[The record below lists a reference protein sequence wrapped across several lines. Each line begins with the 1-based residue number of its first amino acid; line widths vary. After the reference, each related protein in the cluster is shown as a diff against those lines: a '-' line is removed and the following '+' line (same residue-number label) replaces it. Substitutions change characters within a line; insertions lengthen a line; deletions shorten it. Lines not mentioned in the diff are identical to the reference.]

1 MAFLLLDDQEADHE
15 GRQRHHDGTPEALPK
30 AAENRLT
37 GPPGP
42 AHTSRCSHDPNRP
55 ILRGSMSLVRVL
67 GQSFL
72 ARAGHPRGQRGRLA
86 FSYLTSVTNAPRP
99 LRSSRIDAVKID

>member
-42 AHTSRCSHDPNRP
+42 AHTSRSSHEPNRP
-55 ILRGSMSLVRVL
+55 ILRGAMSLVRVL
-67 GQSFL
+67 GPSFL
-72 ARAGHPRGQRGRLA
+72 PRAGHPRARPGPPA
-86 FSYLTSVTNAPRP
+86 FSCLTSLTNAPRP
-99 LRSSRIDAVKID
+99 LRPSRLDAANI